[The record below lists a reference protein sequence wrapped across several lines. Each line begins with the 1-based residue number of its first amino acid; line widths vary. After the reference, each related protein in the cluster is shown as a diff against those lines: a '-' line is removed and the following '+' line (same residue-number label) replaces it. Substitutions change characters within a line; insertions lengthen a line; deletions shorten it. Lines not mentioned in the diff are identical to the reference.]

1 MAHPTNQGGS
11 VDPGPVTG
19 NPRVSV
25 VVPFWNAKPFIE
37 EAIRSVLDQT
47 FADWELL
54 LVDDGST
61 DGSTQIALQY
71 VERLPE
77 KLRYFEHE
85 HHQNRGV
92 AASRNLGVRQGRGG
106 YIAFLDA
113 DDVWVSNKLAR
124 QLAILESERNAAMVC
139 GPSLFWYSWTGK
151 AEDIARDFVK
161 DLRISPAGLIRPPA
175 L

>member
-1 MAHPTNQGGS
+1 MAHPTNQGGG
-11 VDPGPVTG
+11 VDPGPVTA
-19 NPRVSV
+19 NARVSV

-92 AASRNLGVRQGRGG
+92 AASRNLGVRHGRGG
-106 YIAFLDA
+106 YIAFL
-113 DDVWVSNKLAR
+113 
-124 QLAILESERNAAMVC
+124 
-139 GPSLFWYSWTGK
+139 
-151 AEDIARDFVK
+151 
-161 DLRISPAGLIRPPA
+161 
-175 L
+175 